1 MADECSSYYSINSL
15 KTSLQSHIS
24 LNKPNLHSSNIAILD
39 SGCTGNY
46 LRTDAP
52 VVDRDFSSHPIT
64 AGTPNGSVITSS
76 CSARLPDVHI
86 PPSARKATIFPDL
99 TYRSLL
105 SVGVFADAGYE
116 C

>member
-1 MADECSSYYSINSL
+1 MAGECNSCYSINSL
-15 KTSLQSHIS
+15 KTNLQTTIS
-24 LNKPNLHSSNIAILD
+24 LKKPTLHSPHIAILD

-52 VVDRDFSSHPIT
+52 VVDRDYTSHPIT

-86 PPSARKATIFPDL
+86 PPSARKATIFPKL

>member
-1 MADECSSYYSINSL
+1 MAGECNSLFSINTLKTNLETNVSL
-15 KTSLQSHIS
+15 K
-24 LNKPNLHSSNIAILD
+24 KPNLHSPTSAILN

-52 VVDRDFSSHPIT
+52 VVDRDYTTHPIT

-86 PPSARKATIFPDL
+86 PPSARKATIFPNL
-99 TYRSLL
+99 TYCSLL

>member
-1 MADECSSYYSINSL
+1 MAGECNSCYSINSL
-15 KTSLQSHIS
+15 KTNLQTTIS
-24 LNKPNLHSSNIAILD
+24 LKNPTLHSPRIAILD

-52 VVDRDFSSHPIT
+52 VVDRDYTSHPIT

-86 PPSARKATIFPDL
+86 PPSARKATIFPKL